1 MLCKG
6 HEIKP
11 IVFKGVVELLSDDD
25 WLHSLKHFMS
35 LSTGEFSVRW
45 GRGGVSSAS
54 FFIKQ

>member
-1 MLCKG
+1 MLCKW

-11 IVFKGVVELLSDDD
+11 VVFKGVVELLSDN

-54 FFIKQ
+54 FFKE